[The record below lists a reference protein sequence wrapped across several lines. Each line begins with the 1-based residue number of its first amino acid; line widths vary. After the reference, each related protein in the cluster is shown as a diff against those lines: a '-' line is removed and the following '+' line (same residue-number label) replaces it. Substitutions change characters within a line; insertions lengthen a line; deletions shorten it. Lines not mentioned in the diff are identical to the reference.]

1 MRKKIIKLLTL
12 SHLTLGIFFSCPEIF
27 AAVIQQEQAKTHL
40 RWNLF
45 TSKENIVVEKRG
57 NRILL
62 KTLNTQFYDEIKK
75 ELKGI
80 KKNSNYIKRV
90 VFLPPSSENNVSTV
104 EVILADSDVEV
115 FNFYRERDQ
124 KHVFDFW
131 KEGTDEQ
138 AFSELEKT
146 AKKKKATKAN
156 LAKSKKDSPKE
167 KVAKAPPLLKKPEK
181 AKTKTAPVKKKIVRN
196 SGYRDYR
203 YGASFVWDYDPFGPD
218 FPISFDLRTKTP
230 EHFYPIKNREY
241 SKSEKEAHL
250 QLAINLYRKKKYGL
264 MYKSIKLFQEKY
276 GADEAIDT
284 IEYLKA
290 NAILR
295 DNINGGKLEP
305 VKMAINMLSAIASR
319 TKDYEL
325 QKAIYKYL
333 FAYHKKNQENVEA
346 LSMAK
351 RFYVSSKENFD
362 YEESQYAAEA
372 IIYNLAQLNQ
382 VDKVSEVINEKTIRK
397 LLPKSKLIAYEI
409 YVNHRLGHM
418 EKVIDIYNKKKA
430 GLAKP
435 VDASIL
441 FNVAEALFRLSRYKK
456 ATELYDSFIT
466 NHSYHTKASH
476 ARLRLALIFEIT
488 EKDIDQTIVLYK
500 NAINRSQDALISAEA
515 RIRYAALRSIRKKS
529 LKEEDLENRAFLD
542 IDENIKLTMDHK
554 RLLWLVR
561 LRSFIVDGNYEKALT
576 YLAALPLTS
585 LRPVERRVFEADGA
599 EIVYGIL
606 QNQYEESEYSQVVKS
621 WNKFKTRY
629 VQKVANDSYMNFIVG
644 KSYLNLGLYEGFE
657 ELYKDFEKLA
667 KTPSRTFPLWI
678 PRRRSENTNE
688 MLLELEIVKNIK
700 LKNWKLAKRGMVAI
714 RNINNNNNQIN
725 YYAGLIAYAQKDYK
739 KASGSFEMFLSNQ
752 KTQTIFDPMELAGMI
767 NKYTDGL
774 YQLKELTKFQ
784 NVTEAILAD
793 TKNYALKSPFMKSL
807 RERLEYLNIEILAG
821 KRTAK
826 AMLLLEPKIKD
837 FLKKYANTD
846 YQGRCNY
853 LLGMALAKN
862 KKPQEAKKLFE
873 KVLQDENTP
882 ASIKELVRSELSLM
896 AIKERTI

>member
-1 MRKKIIKLLTL
+1 MRKKIIKVLTL
-12 SHLTLGIFFSCPEIF
+12 SHLTLGIFFSCSEIF

-45 TSKENIVVEKRG
+45 TSKENVVVEKRG

-62 KTLNTQFYDEIKK
+62 KTLNTEFYEDVKK
-75 ELKGI
+75 ELMSISGYTPYI
-80 KKNSNYIKRV
+80 KKVN
-90 VFLPPSSENNVSTV
+90 FLAPSSANNVSTI
-104 EVILADSDVEV
+104 EVTLADENVEV

-138 AFSELEKT
+138 AFGELEKQ
-146 AKKKKATKAN
+146 AKKKKQQA
-156 LAKSKKDSPKE
+156 KE
-167 KVAKAPPLLKKPEK
+167 KLVKTK
-181 AKTKTAPVKKKIVRN
+181 AKTQKKAPVALLQAKEEPKKAVKKVSKKKIVRN
-196 SGYRDYR
+196 PDYRDYR
-203 YGASFVWDYDPFGPD
+203 YGASFVWDYEPFGPD
-218 FPISFDLRTKTP
+218 FKISFDLRTKTP

-241 SKSEKEAHL
+241 SKSEQEAHL

-276 GADEAIDT
+276 GADVEVDL

-295 DNINGGKLEP
+295 DNINGGNLEP
-305 VKMAINMLSAIASR
+305 VKMAINMLTSIASR

-333 FAYHKKNQENVEA
+333 FAYHKKNAENVEA

-351 RFYVSSKENFD
+351 RFYVTSKENFD

-382 VDKVSEVINEKTIRK
+382 VDKVSEVIKEKTIRK

-418 EKVIDIYNKKKA
+418 DKVISIYNQNKS
-430 GLAKP
+430 GLARP
-435 VDASIL
+435 VEASIL
-441 FNVAEALFRLSRYKK
+441 FNVAEAYFRMSQYQK
-456 ATELYDSFIT
+456 ATELFDDFIT
-466 NHSYHTKASH
+466 HHSYHTKSSH
-476 ARLRLALIFEIT
+476 SRLRLALIFEIM
-488 EKDIDQTIVLYK
+488 EKDINQTIVLYK
-500 NAINRSQDALISAEA
+500 NAINRSQDPLISAEA
-515 RIRYAALRSIRKKS
+515 RIRYAALRSIRKKE
-529 LKEEDLENRAFLD
+529 LKEADIENRAFLD
-542 IDENIKLTMDHK
+542 IDENIKLGMDHK
-554 RLLWLVR
+554 KLLWLVR
-561 LRSFIVDGNYEKALT
+561 LRAFIVDGQYEKALT

-585 LRPVERRVFEADGA
+585 LKPVERRVFQADGA

-606 QNQYEESEYSQVVKS
+606 QNEYEKSEYSQVVKS
-621 WNKFKTRY
+621 WNKFKSVY
-629 VQKVANDSYMNFIVG
+629 VTKVANDSYMNFIVG
-644 KSYLNLGLYEGFE
+644 KSYLNLGLYEGFD
-657 ELYKDFEKLA
+657 ELYQDFQKLA

-678 PRRRSENTNE
+678 PRRRNENTDE

-700 LKNWKLAKRGMVAI
+700 LKNWQLANRGLQEI
-714 RNINNNNNQIN
+714 RNIDNGNNQIN
-725 YYAGLIAYAQKDYK
+725 YYAGLISYAQKDYRA
-739 KASGSFEMFLSNQ
+739 ASNAFELFLSNQ
-752 KTQTIFDPMELAGMI
+752 RTQTIFDPMELAGMI
-767 NKYTDGL
+767 NKYSDSL
-774 YQLKELTKFQ
+774 YQLKELDKFQ

-793 TKNYALKSPFMKSL
+793 TKNYAPNNPFMRSL

-826 AMLLLEPKIKD
+826 AMLLLEPKVKKFLEKYKD
-837 FLKKYANTD
+837 TD
-846 YQGRCNY
+846 YAGRCNY

-862 KKPQEAKKLFE
+862 NKPQEAKTLFE